1 MNPEKE
7 IEARVAAVFDMR
19 SLKAIERRS
28 GYPDSTLY
36 EWKHHPCRIKA
47 VDLLRLEEVTGE
59 RKRREA

>member
-7 IEARVAAVFDMR
+7 IEERVAAVFDMR

-36 EWKHHPCRIKA
+36 DWKHNPCRIRA
-47 VDLLRLEEVTGE
+47 VDLLRLEQITGI
-59 RKRREA
+59 RRES